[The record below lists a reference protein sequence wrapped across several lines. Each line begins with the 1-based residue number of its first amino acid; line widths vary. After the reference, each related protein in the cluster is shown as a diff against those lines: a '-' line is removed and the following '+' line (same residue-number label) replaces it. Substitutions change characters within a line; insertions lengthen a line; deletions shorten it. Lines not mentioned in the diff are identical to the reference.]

1 MTDQLKE
8 LRVSND
14 AMNDS
19 VELRRRIADEG
30 YLFFKRLQPPDKLL
44 ALRREMLTVMQQ
56 GGWLV
61 PGTDPLQGI
70 ANISAQCTEGD
81 LAYTDVY
88 HEVYKLE
95 SFHRSAHWPEVLDMV
110 AKIMGRPV
118 MPHPQKIA
126 RLWFPKYTEHT
137 TPIHQDFVHFQGNF
151 ETLTCWAPVG
161 DCPIELGGLA
171 VLPGSHKVNQVLDHH
186 FSLGAGGLYVN
197 VPEQAQRHTELDVAW
212 HSTNYEIGDTL
223 IFPALMI
230 HKALPNYTEDRL
242 RVSLDNRYQA
252 IGDPI
257 AEHMLQPHLISTH
270 PLTWEEVYRNWHSD
284 DLKYYWQQYA
294 NPVVPRDMSYAEKG
308 FAEAVELAR
317 RGDPR
322 AQLAMKRMVK
332 RDPDSP
338 SGQIARQVLTEVGME
353 EDVPFSSARRTIRAD
368 TAC

>member
-1 MTDQLKE
+1 MSEE
-8 LRVSND
+8 LREFRVSND
-14 AMNDS
+14 AMNDPE
-19 VELRRRIADEG
+19 ELRRRIDDEG
-30 YLFFKRLQPPDKLL
+30 YLFFKRLQNPDKLRE
-44 ALRREMLTVMQQ
+44 LRREMLTKIQQ

-61 PGTDPLQGI
+61 AGTDPMDGI
-70 ANISAQCTEGD
+70 ADVSAQCTEGD
-81 LAYTDVY
+81 LAYPKVY

-95 SFHRSAHWPEVLDMV
+95 AFHRSAHLPEVMEMIE
-110 AKIMGRPV
+110 KIMGRPI

-126 RLWFPKYTEHT
+126 RIWFPKYTEHT

-186 FSLGAGGLYVN
+186 FSLGAGGLYVDTD
-197 VPEQAQRHTELDVAW
+197 EEAKMHKELDIPW
-212 HSTNYEIGDTL
+212 HTTNYEIGDSL

-230 HKALPNYTEDRL
+230 HKALPNYTEDKL
-242 RVSLDNRYQA
+242 RVSLDNRYHA
-252 IGDPI
+252 LGDTI
-257 AEHMLQPHLISTH
+257 AAHMLEPHLNIFNKLS
-270 PLTWEEVYRNWHSD
+270 WEDVYRDWKTD
-284 DLKYYWQQYA
+284 DLKYYWEKYD

-322 AQLAMKRMVK
+322 AQLQLRRIVN

-338 SGQIARQVLTEVGME
+338 AGRMAQQALAEAGVAVAQE
-353 EDVPFSSARRTIRAD
+353 
-368 TAC
+368 

>member
-1 MTDQLKE
+1 MVTEQLKE

-14 AMNDS
+14 ATNDAA
-19 VELRRRIADEG
+19 ELRRRIADEG

-44 ALRREMLTVMQQ
+44 ALRREMLTVMQR

-61 PGTDPLQGI
+61 PGTDPMDGI
-70 ANISAQCTEGD
+70 ANVSAQCTEGD
-81 LAYTDVY
+81 IAYTDVY

-95 SFHRSAHWPEVLDMV
+95 AFHRSAHWPEVLGMV
-110 AKIMGRPV
+110 EKIMGRPV

-126 RLWFPKYTEHT
+126 RLWFPKYTQHT

-171 VLPGSHKVNQVLDHH
+171 VLPGSHKVNQVLEHH
-186 FSLGAGGLYVN
+186 FSLGAGSLCVDI
-197 VPEQAQRHTELDVAW
+197 PEQARLHKELDVAW
-212 HSTNYEIGDTL
+212 HSTNYEVGDTL

-252 IGDPI
+252 VGDPI
-257 AEHMLQPHLISTH
+257 ADHMLQPHLISTH
-270 PLTWEEVYRNWHSD
+270 PLTWEEVYRDWKTN
-284 DLKYYWQQYA
+284 DLKYYWQKYP

-317 RGDPR
+317 HGDPR
-322 AQLAMKRMVK
+322 ARVQMV
-332 RDPDSP
+332 RVVRREPDSP
-338 SGQIARQVLTEVGME
+338 SGRLARQVLDEAGV
-353 EDVPFSSARRTIRAD
+353 DVAEA
-368 TAC
+368 AAAHN

>member
-1 MTDQLKE
+1 MPDQLKE

-14 AMNDS
+14 AMNDPAG
-19 VELRRRIADEG
+19 LRRRIAEEG
-30 YLFFKRLQPPDKLL
+30 YLFFKRLQDPDKLW

-61 PGTDPLQGI
+61 AGTDPLDGI
-70 ANISAQCTEGD
+70 ADISARCTEGD
-81 LAYTDVY
+81 LGYTDVY

-95 SFHRSAHWPEVLDMV
+95 AFHRSAHEPEVMEMIET
-110 AKIMGRPV
+110 IMGRPI

-171 VLPGSHKVNQVLDHH
+171 VLPGSHKVKQVLDHH
-186 FSLGAGGLYVN
+186 FSLGAGGLCVDT
-197 VPEQAQRHTELDVAW
+197 EQEAKTHKELDVAW
-212 HSTNYEIGDTL
+212 HTTNYEIGDTL
-223 IFPALMI
+223 IFPALTI
-230 HKALPNYTEDRL
+230 HKALPNYTEDKL

-257 AEHMLQPHLISTH
+257 ADHMLDPHLNLVSH
-270 PLTWEEVYRNWHSD
+270 LTWEEVYLNWQTD
-284 DLKYYWQQYA
+284 DLKYYWKQYA
-294 NPVVPRDMSYAEKG
+294 NPVVPRDMSYGEKG

-322 AQLAMKRMVK
+322 AHLQLKRFVK
-332 RDPDSP
+332 RDPNSP
-338 SGQIARQVLTEVGME
+338 FGRTAQQVLVEAGVAG
-353 EDVPFSSARRTIRAD
+353 
-368 TAC
+368 

>member
-1 MTDQLKE
+1 MPEKLKE
-8 LRVSND
+8 LRVSNNVMD
-14 AMNDS
+14 DPA
-19 VELRRRIADEG
+19 ELRRRIADEG
-30 YLFFKRLQPPDKLL
+30 YLFFRRLQDPDKLRT
-44 ALRREMLTVMQQ
+44 LRREMLTVMQQ
-56 GGWLV
+56 GGWIV
-61 PGTDPLQGI
+61 AGSDPVDGI

-95 SFHRSAHWPEVLDMV
+95 AFHRSAHSPEVLAMV
-110 AKIMGRPV
+110 ETIMGRPI

-186 FSLGAGGLYVN
+186 FSLGAGGLYVDT
-197 VPEQAQRHTELDVAW
+197 EQEAETHKELDVAW
-212 HSTNYEIGDTL
+212 HTTNYEIGDTL
-223 IFPALMI
+223 IFPALTI
-230 HKALPNYTEDRL
+230 HKALPNYTEDKL

-257 AEHMLQPHLISTH
+257 AEHMLEPHLNLVSK
-270 PLTWEEVYRNWHSD
+270 LTWEEVYHSWQTE
-284 DLKYYWQQYA
+284 DLKYYWKQYA
-294 NPVVPRDMSYAEKG
+294 NPVVARDTSYAEKG

-322 AQLAMKRMVK
+322 AQLQLKRIIK

-338 SGQIARQVLTEVGME
+338 MGRTAQQVLAENRDE
-353 EDVPFSSARRTIRAD
+353 SS
-368 TAC
+368 